1 MTSARLWLLAVPPA
15 LTSSVL
21 GPEDDDEVR
30 PPCTLTGV
38 ARCPT
43 SFSPTRAHAAG
54 RAHGSLS
61 TPCLGFVS
69 SRVALQD
76 DEAAASAPPETDD
89 LLVCQFE
96 KVAHVKD
103 RWKIIL
109 KDGIL
114 RVNNKDFVFSRAIGE
129 FDW

>member
-1 MTSARLWLLAVPPA
+1 LLTILLSFAA
-15 LTSSVL
+15 S
-21 GPEDDDEVR
+21 
-30 PPCTLTGV
+30 GV
-38 ARCPT
+38 FCP
-43 SFSPTRAHAAG
+43 
-54 RAHGSLS
+54 
-61 TPCLGFVS
+61 
-69 SRVALQD
+69 RVQD

-114 RVNNKDFVFSRAIGE
+114 RVNKKDFVFSRAIGE

>member
-1 MTSARLWLLAVPPA
+1 MRCGNTSLHFALMQPSDASQDRLL
-15 LTSSVL
+15 
-21 GPEDDDEVR
+21 
-30 PPCTLTGV
+30 C
-38 ARCPT
+38 
-43 SFSPTRAHAAG
+43 TRAGKFANADEIC
-54 RAHGSLS
+54 SLS
-61 TPCLGFVS
+61 SCRCFVC
-69 SRVALQD
+69 VQD
-76 DEAAASAPPETDD
+76 DEAAANAAPETDD

-114 RVNNKDFVFSRAIGE
+114 RVNKKDFVFSRAIGE